1 MVDFTQNARRVYPP
15 EKHVIEKIIHQTIFT
30 SMEFK
35 DILDSLLSGYEQ
47 GGSQD
52 VDSFL
57 KEKGQELGL
66 SEENMR
72 KVEEASAFI
81 DRLAAENE
89 SLQEAKKT
97 GQNLKGWMMDKLE
110 QSLQVVEPGEKKEQL
125 VKALSEKMENIV
137 NNQIKSME

>member
-1 MVDFTQNARRVYPP
+1 
-15 EKHVIEKIIHQTIFT
+15 
-30 SMEFK
+30 MEFK

-66 SEENMR
+66 SEENLR